1 MPADFGSV
9 IETFE
14 NVLKHE
20 EYIKQLSSFDILVL
34 PSYAER
40 FSMSLVEALGFGLPV
55 ISTFVGGTAEVVE
68 DGICGILH
76 QPGDIEALQ
85 KAMEQLVNDK
95 PLRVQMGRSGWER
108 ASVYFSG
115 NVVKEKIET
124 IYVSLK

>member
-1 MPADFGSV
+1 
-9 IETFE
+9 
-14 NVLKHE
+14 
-20 EYIKQLSSFDILVL
+20 
-34 PSYAER
+34 
-40 FSMSLVEALGFGLPV
+40 SLVEALGFGLPV

-95 PLRVQMGRSGWER
+95 PLRVQMGRAGWER

-115 NVVKEKIET
+115 IVVKEKIEN